1 MLKPR
6 QVRSWGV
13 SGVQRQCVV
22 GCGWKTRHSQ
32 DAHPKSSSAVLFRL
46 QLEVLP
52 LGLKRSGTVCF
63 LLAILLGITLSS
75 IVEIFCLGMANHW
88 LEFKLL

>member
-1 MLKPR
+1 MGSYR
-6 QVRSWGV
+6 GSQTMCGWM
-13 SGVQRQCVV
+13 
-22 GCGWKTRHSQ
+22 CGWKTRHSQ

-52 LGLKRSGTVCF
+52 LRLKRSGTVCF